1 MNIAFYPFWAA
12 RTLFSL
18 IQVISITTLTC
29 LIYRQ
34 TEWIGYA
41 LLFLCVYLLGHVSAR
56 FTFHMLIQRY
66 TFSRLL
72 IGIPVT
78 KTLLLIG
85 IASSLPHLKLH
96 MAITL
101 IGAALLSV
109 INGWEVWVLN
119 KLQSQLTG
127 GEDIAKASSLLSF
140 SNYTVAGIG
149 LVMTIIAILYL
160 GRAQVLWAAV
170 ALSLVALALI
180 VTVHHLTQ
188 NFPVLRQV
196 WIPDDLCINKRRA

>member
-1 MNIAFYPFWAA
+1 MHIAFYPFWAA
-12 RTLFSL
+12 RTLLSL

-34 TEWIGYA
+34 TESIGYA
-41 LLFLCVYLLGHVSAR
+41 LLLLCVYLIAYAAAKFS
-56 FTFHMLIQRY
+56 FHKLMKHCI
-66 TFSRLL
+66 FSRLL

-85 IASSLPHLKLH
+85 IASSLPYLRLHIAVMFMGATLLAVVNCWEALVLK
-96 MAITL
+96 
-101 IGAALLSV
+101 
-109 INGWEVWVLN
+109 
-119 KLQSQLTG
+119 KLQSRLMR

-170 ALSLVALALI
+170 ALSLAALALI
-180 VTVHHLTQ
+180 VTVHRLTHKL
-188 NFPVLRQV
+188 PSTSISLD
-196 WIPDDLCINKRRA
+196 IRRPLHK

>member
-12 RTLFSL
+12 RTLLSL

-41 LLFLCVYLLGHVSAR
+41 MLLLFVCLLAHVVAK
-56 FTFHMLIQRY
+56 Y
-66 TFSRLL
+66 TFPMVMKRRTFTKLL
-72 IGIPVT
+72 IGIPLS
-78 KTLLLIG
+78 KALLLIG
-85 IASSLPHLKLH
+85 IASSLPHMKLH
-96 MAITL
+96 STPMF
-101 IGAALLSV
+101 IGAVILSV
-109 INGWEVWVLN
+109 VIRWEALVLE
-119 KLQSQLTG
+119 KLQPRLVE

-160 GRAQVLWAAV
+160 GRAQVLWGAA
-170 ALSLVALALI
+170 ALSLAALALI
-180 VTVHHLTQ
+180 VTVHHLTHKPSSTPISP
-188 NFPVLRQV
+188 NT
-196 WIPDDLCINKRRA
+196 RRPLHK